1 MLIILTAL
9 YISNV
14 SIPING
20 IDNPLPSIEKHGEVN
35 FNLRVE
41 PDDWIKFSL
50 GIGLWDYFSMKAGYG
65 GKNIVGYGDIDW
77 SNEVWVELRGMVYN
91 DGSNSF
97 LIGYSTIPYLDS
109 IPKGLFGVLG
119 RRQGIG
125 PFAISLNGGLNYN
138 FERKLLDGFADL
150 YLNIGKPHYIIFEWT
165 LNSGSENQNIF
176 SPGYQN
182 QALPLGIQVD
192 LKDIFSDNIGRGI
205 QIFYRE
211 SF

>member
-1 MLIILTAL
+1 MFFILFS
-9 YISNV
+9 IFVSNI

-77 SNEVWVELRGMVYN
+77 AREVWLELRGMIYN
-91 DGSNSF
+91 DGANSF
-97 LIGYSTIPYLDS
+97 LIGYTTIPYLDS
-109 IPKGLFGVLG
+109 LSKGLYGVLG
-119 RRQGIG
+119 RRQQIG
-125 PFAISLNGGLNYN
+125 VFAISINGGLNYC
-138 FERKLLDGFADL
+138 FKRKVLDGFADA
-150 YLNIGKPHYIIFEWT
+150 YVNIGKAHYIIFEWI
-165 LNSGSENQNIF
+165 LNSGEERQNIF
-176 SPGYQN
+176 SLGYQN
-182 QALPLGIQVD
+182 QALPLGIQIDIKD
-192 LKDIFSDNIGRGI
+192 LFSDNIGRGI